1 MHWHTLWCHGNEGMD
16 WVLDVAPEYGD
27 GQCQRANLILSD
39 KTVQSRE
46 WKILF
51 KFVQNVLRWPS
62 SIFNFFRERCVLS
75 GIIPPAI
82 PADRHH
88 ESSSYA
94 TPPHVILRMKEAFPK
109 CTEYTERRV
118 RHIIY

>member
-46 WKILF
+46 WKINTVQIRPKRIALAF
-51 KFVQNVLRWPS
+51 VKFV
-62 SIFNFFRERCVLS
+62 FFW
-75 GIIPPAI
+75 
-82 PADRHH
+82 
-88 ESSSYA
+88 
-94 TPPHVILRMKEAFPK
+94 
-109 CTEYTERRV
+109 
-118 RHIIY
+118 